1 MESDTEAL
9 FTRVGDGVVRATGYS
24 RGPWSPDALHGG
36 PVAALLAGEAE
47 AALGPSTPVSRLTI
61 DLERPVPLADLRV
74 TSRIVRPGRKVQVA
88 EVELHAIDGTRLAR
102 ATALGVR
109 RTEVLLPDGVL
120 GPIGGVALDTD
131 AAPSPVSWRPDDLH
145 YFHLDA
151 VEWGG
156 QTWHG
161 PVITA
166 WMRLAV
172 PVVLGREVSAL
183 QRAAAASDFMNGISS
198 QLTFGEWV
206 FINPDLT
213 ITLHR
218 AAIGEWVGV
227 RAVTRLD
234 PLGVGTAEAD
244 LFDGEGRIGHAVQNL
259 IVEPAGLR
267 PTGTAAA
274 TACQRSESSTT
285 ASTAPP

>member
-1 MESDTEAL
+1 MESEVTAL
-9 FTRVGDGVVRATGYS
+9 FTPVGADVVRATGYS

-61 DLERPVPLADLRV
+61 DLERPVPLADLRI

-88 EVELHAIDGTRLAR
+88 EVEMHAADGTRLAR

-109 RTEVLLPDGVL
+109 RTEMALPEGVL
-120 GPIGGVALDTD
+120 GPIDGVALDTE
-131 AAPSPVSWRPDDLH
+131 AAPSPVTWRPDDVH

-151 VEWGG
+151 MEWGG

-161 PVITA
+161 PVITS

-172 PVVLGREVSAL
+172 PVLPGREVSPL

-213 ITLHR
+213 IALHR
-218 AAIGEWVGV
+218 APAGEWIGM

-244 LFDGEGRIGHAVQNL
+244 LFDREGRIGHAVQNL
-259 IVEPAGLR
+259 LVEPV
-267 PTGTAAA
+267 T
-274 TACQRSESSTT
+274 
-285 ASTAPP
+285 